1 MNLINL
7 ELLHWCHDQNEIIR
21 QLTVHDHPH
30 WQLEFCVGGRIA
42 AHDGKKI
49 LTLQPGMVFLVPPQ
63 SSHGFQKP
71 HPNTESYSFKFKI
84 EDDTDLSG
92 SRIRLVPPD
101 SLTRWWGR
109 VLLELIADETQ
120 GSLIVNHKQDALEY
134 LLLNIMHYVYR
145 GFQKGTAL
153 PEPITQL
160 REMVLSEGREINVE
174 TAAARLGCT
183 VSSLKYSFA
192 RAAKQCPEL
201 NGDTSVKRYLD
212 RVCLELVENHLEY
225 SSFSIGRIAETT
237 GFPDIYALS
246 RFYTRMRGFPPSHFK
261 PSG

>member
-1 MNLINL
+1 MNLIQL
-7 ELLHWCHDQNEIIR
+7 ELLHWCHDQNEVIR
-21 QLTVHDHPH
+21 QLTIHDHPH
-30 WQLEFCVGGRIA
+30 WQLEFCVKGSIA
-42 AHDGKKI
+42 TYDIQKT
-49 LTLQPGMVFLVPPQ
+49 LLLQPGMFFLVPPQ
-63 SSHGFQKP
+63 SSHGFLKP

-84 EDDTDLSG
+84 DNDIHWSGANIRWISPDDF
-92 SRIRLVPPD
+92 
-101 SLTRWWGR
+101 TRWLGR

-134 LLLNIMHYVYR
+134 LLLSMVHYVYR

-160 REMVLSEGREINVE
+160 REMVLSEGRKINVE
-174 TAAARLGCT
+174 MAATRLGCT

-192 RAAKQCPEL
+192 RAAKQCLEL